1 MGLITLTAYPRS
13 ETGKNENRRLR
24 AGGRTPAVIYGN
36 ERTAAANLEVDTAE
50 ITRILKHAGRS
61 PLFNLTIDGEA
72 EPCIAVMREVQAH
85 PVSDEIFHIDLM
97 EIPSGVPV
105 RLEVG
110 IEIVGDNRLV
120 RGGDALLDVA
130 NRSVEVECRPRQV
143 PDSFTVDISELTIGD
158 KISVGDLTI
167 ENGEIVTDPEE
178 VILKLNANTI
188 VDIDDEEAAEDE
200 EAVAEGEEAPEG
212 EGEGEKQD
220 DDA

>member
-50 ITRILKHAGRS
+50 ITRILKNAGRS
-61 PLFNLTIDGEA
+61 PLFNLTIEGES
-72 EPCIAVMREVQAH
+72 ESCIAVMREVQTH

-97 EIPSGVPV
+97 EIPQGVPV

-110 IEIVGDNRLV
+110 IETVGDNRAV
-120 RGGDALLDVA
+120 RSGDAILDVA
-130 NRSVEVECRPRQV
+130 RRSVEVECRPRQV
-143 PDSFTVDISELTIGD
+143 PDAFMLDISELGIGD

-167 ENGEIVTDPEE
+167 ENGQIVTDPEE
-178 VILKLNANTI
+178 VILKLNPNTI
-188 VDIDDEEAAEDE
+188 VDIDEEESVEGEEAEG
-200 EAVAEGEEAPEG
+200 EGEEAPAAEG
-212 EGEGEKQD
+212 EGEGED
-220 DDA
+220 S